1 MEPMTISQVAH
12 ALNKAENNLR
22 RARDRHGKPGRDG
35 ATLDMTEQIAKEE
48 RRVDDWRRLLAFAK
62 ED

>member
-12 ALNKAENNLR
+12 ALNKAENSLR
-22 RARDRHGKPGRDG
+22 RARDRHGKPGRGG

-48 RRVDDWRRLLAFAK
+48 RRVNDWRRLLAFAK